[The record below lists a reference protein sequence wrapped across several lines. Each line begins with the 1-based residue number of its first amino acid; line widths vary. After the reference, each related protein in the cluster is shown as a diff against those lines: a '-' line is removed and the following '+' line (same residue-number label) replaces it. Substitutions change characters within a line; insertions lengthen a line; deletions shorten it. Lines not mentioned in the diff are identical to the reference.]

1 MLKSMTAFGRARAV
15 SSDGALDITAE
26 IKSVN
31 SRYLDCT
38 VKISRIY
45 GFLEDRVRQ
54 YVQSRGIQRGKLDV
68 YVGVEVVENVGMT
81 IEIDRALFPVLDETL
96 ASCDNVEVVQGDV
109 LKVDLAALCAEKFGD
124 KPVYACA
131 NLPYYITT
139 PAITALLESGAF
151 RAVTVMVQKE
161 VAERICAVPGT
172 ADYSAFSIY
181 VQYRAKAE
189 ILFDVPADCFVPQPK
204 VDSAVIRLTPLDK
217 PAVEV
222 SDEKLFFSIVRAAFN
237 QRRKTL
243 SNAAVAAF
251 NGKLDKSDVAALIE
265 SIGLDPRVR
274 GERLSLEEYARLTDA
289 AAAQMASKAE

>member
-1 MLKSMTAFGRARAV
+1 MGLCDINEIRDILGRHGFHFSKSLGQNFLTAAWVPAQIAAECGVDQESCAIEVGPGMGCLTVELSKRAGKVTAIE
-15 SSDGALDITAE
+15 LDR
-26 IKSVN
+26 S
-31 SRYLDCT
+31 
-38 VKISRIY
+38 
-45 GFLEDRVRQ
+45 
-54 YVQSRGIQRGKLDV
+54 
-68 YVGVEVVENVGMT
+68 
-81 IEIDRALFPVLDETL
+81 LFPVLEETL
-96 ASCDNVEVVQGDV
+96 AGCDNVEVVQGDV

-172 ADYSAFSIY
+172 SDYSAFSIF

-204 VDSAVIRLTPLDK
+204 VDSAVIRLTPLEK

-251 NGKLDKSDVAALIE
+251 NGKLDKSDVAALLE

-289 AAAQMASKAE
+289 AAALIASKSE

>member
-1 MLKSMTAFGRARAV
+1 MELCDINEIRDILGRHGFHFSKSLGQNFLTAAWVPAQIAAECGVDKDSCALEVGPGMGCLTVELSKRAGQV
-15 SSDGALDITAE
+15 TA
-26 IKSVN
+26 
-31 SRYLDCT
+31 
-38 VKISRIY
+38 
-45 GFLEDRVRQ
+45 
-54 YVQSRGIQRGKLDV
+54 
-68 YVGVEVVENVGMT
+68 
-81 IEIDRALFPVLDETL
+81 IELDRALFPVLEETL
-96 ASCDNVEVVQGDV
+96 ASCGNVEVVQGDV

-172 ADYSAFSIY
+172 PDYSAFSIY
-181 VQYRAKAE
+181 VQYRARAE

-222 SDEKLFFSIVRAAFN
+222 SDEKLFFAIVRAAFN

-251 NGKLDKSDVAALIE
+251 NGRLDKSEVAALIA

-274 GERLSLEEYARLTDA
+274 GERLSLGEYARLTDA
-289 AAAQMASKAE
+289 AAAMMASKAE

>member
-1 MLKSMTAFGRARAV
+1 MGLCDINEIRDILGRHGFHFSKSLGQNFLTAAWVPAQIAAECGVDKDSCALEVGPGMGCLTVELSKRAGQV
-15 SSDGALDITAE
+15 TA
-26 IKSVN
+26 
-31 SRYLDCT
+31 
-38 VKISRIY
+38 
-45 GFLEDRVRQ
+45 
-54 YVQSRGIQRGKLDV
+54 
-68 YVGVEVVENVGMT
+68 
-81 IEIDRALFPVLDETL
+81 IELDRALFPVLDETL
-96 ASCDNVEVVQGDV
+96 ADCDNVEVVQGDV

-172 ADYSAFSIY
+172 SDYSAFSIY

-204 VDSAVIRLTPLDK
+204 VDSAVIRLTPLEK

-222 SDEKLFFSIVRAAFN
+222 SDEKLFFAIVRAAFN

-251 NGKLDKSDVAALIE
+251 NGKLDKSDVSALLE

-274 GERLSLEEYARLTDA
+274 GERLSLEEYAKLTDA
-289 AAAQMASKAE
+289 AVALLASKTE